1 MFLDKEIRGN
11 MPIKRNSD
19 QKSMTLEEFYVDLS
33 TTSTNSY
40 VNIGKEML
48 LFVELINQTFTETLL
63 WGLTSHER
71 LVIQNA
77 DNWKVDWFVIVSN
90 IGTKEY
96 YFEYLL
102 PENKQPWTNA
112 TVRGEASTLADAKKY
127 LLIAMRE
134 SGGWTENTEL
144 KRLLEENN
152 IQ

>member
-1 MFLDKEIRGN
+1 
-11 MPIKRNSD
+11 MPIKRNSV
-19 QKSMTLEEFYVDLS
+19 QTSITLEEFYLDLS
-33 TTSTNSY
+33 TRNTNSY
-40 VNIGKEML
+40 VDVGKEML

-63 WGLTSHER
+63 WGMTSHAR

-77 DNWKVDWFVIVSN
+77 DDWKADWFVIVSN

-96 YFEYLL
+96 YFEYLV

-112 TVRGEASTLADAKKY
+112 FVRGEARTLADAKKY

-134 SGGWTENTEL
+134 SGGWPENAEL

-152 IQ
+152 LQ